1 MVRLWLTQFGEE
13 ETVRLMECNNQ
24 RPTFSLRFD
33 TIFASVLFDL
43 VCEENAF
50 VNLVWLA
57 TAVHDFN
64 AGLHII
70 PLFCSGVSTGQTVPE
85 EFQDKILLLN

>member
-33 TIFASVLFDL
+33 TILTYVPFDL
-43 VCEENAF
+43 DWGGYVF
-50 VNLVWLA
+50 VNLVWQA
-57 TAVHDFN
+57 TSLHDFN
-64 AGLHII
+64 VDLHLS
-70 PLFCSGVSTGQTVPE
+70 PSFRSGVSTEQTVRE
-85 EFQDKILLLN
+85 GFRDKILLLN